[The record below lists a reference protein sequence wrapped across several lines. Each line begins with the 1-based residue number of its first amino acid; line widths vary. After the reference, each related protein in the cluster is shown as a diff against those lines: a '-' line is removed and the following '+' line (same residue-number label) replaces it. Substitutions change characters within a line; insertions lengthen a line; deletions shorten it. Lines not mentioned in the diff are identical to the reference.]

1 MFIIDAGSIF
11 GDVMALT
18 EELNKEW
25 NVLGMT
31 GIRSGKTKAIENMQ
45 VVTEKDRV
53 DNFVRHR
60 WRGMVIPDAL

>member
-25 NVLGMT
+25 NVLGM
-31 GIRSGKTKAIENMQ
+31 RSGKTKATENMQ
-45 VVTEKDRV
+45 VITEKRQS
-53 DNFVRHR
+53 
-60 WRGMVIPDAL
+60 

>member
-1 MFIIDAGSIF
+1 MPDLFF

-31 GIRSGKTKAIENMQ
+31 GIRSGKSYRKYAS
-45 VVTEKDRV
+45 D
-53 DNFVRHR
+53 H
-60 WRGMVIPDAL
+60 